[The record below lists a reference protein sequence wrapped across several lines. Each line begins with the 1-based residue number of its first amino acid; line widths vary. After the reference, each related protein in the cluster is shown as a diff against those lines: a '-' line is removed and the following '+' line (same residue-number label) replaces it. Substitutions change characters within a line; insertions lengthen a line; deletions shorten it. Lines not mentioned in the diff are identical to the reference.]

1 MSATEVKKVKNDLIE
16 WINKLSDVNLL
27 SFLEGM
33 RQSKTEGDWWNN
45 LSAKQIREIEKGL
58 EDIEKGNVI
67 SSADFWKRLKNG
79 R

>member
-1 MSATEVKKVKNDLIE
+1 MSTVEVKKIKNDLIE
-16 WINKLSDVNLL
+16 WINELSDVNLL

-33 RQSKTEGDWWNN
+33 RQSKTKGDWLDN
-45 LSAKQIREIEKGL
+45 LSARQIREIKKGL